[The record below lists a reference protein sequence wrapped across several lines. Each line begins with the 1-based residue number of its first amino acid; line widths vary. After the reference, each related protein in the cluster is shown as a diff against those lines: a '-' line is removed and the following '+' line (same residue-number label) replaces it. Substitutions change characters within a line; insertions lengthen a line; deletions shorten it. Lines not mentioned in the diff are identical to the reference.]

1 MWALYCPSRWVPEHY
16 SARTLEAQALLRRL
30 GERLR
35 AAREREGLSLAEL
48 ARRAGLARRTVT
60 EIEAGRANPTA
71 TRLVDLAR
79 ALDREPAELLDL
91 AAARRGVWRG
101 ARVALVG
108 LRGAGKST
116 LGRALALRM
125 EVPFVELDRRIEEAA
140 GLSLATVFE
149 LHGTLGFRRLEA
161 ETLEKVLAEGERF
174 VLATGGSIVTSPATF
189 ARLRQTCHTVWLHA
203 APETHYER
211 VVAQGDRRPMAGRPR
226 ALDELKAILAERGPL
241 YARCEVSLDTE
252 AVDVETAAEQLAERF
267 AGV

>member
-1 MWALYCPSRWVPEHY
+1 MARPEQSSSRGP
-16 SARTLEAQALLRRL
+16 ADQALLRDL
-30 GERLR
+30 GARLR
-35 AAREREGLSLAEL
+35 SLREEAGLTVSEL
-48 ARRAGLARRTVT
+48 ARLSELSRRHLT